1 LKPIHD
7 SKTCCAV
14 TRLKRDLAP
23 SLRVLCI
30 LTGIVTLI
38 PELTAVSQEQFD
50 ISADRLSGSKVGG
63 HEIVVLEGNVK
74 IIHSGTVATADTGF
88 YERER
93 ERVRLIGD
101 VRVEQRDVEVRGEEA
116 DYLRTARRVIF
127 PRGILADDGK
137 ASLRADRGDYDL
149 ESEILEVEG
158 HVTYW
163 EGGKRMVA
171 DRATYNRETGY
182 IKATGEVLMEDAE
195 YGGTVRA
202 GRVEYERERNYGI
215 AVDNPWLETTARD
228 GREGM
233 MVTADSMEIYTEE
246 RRAVVVGDVRILR
259 GDAEGSC
266 GRAVFLDDED
276 KSILTEAPVIIEEG
290 SSLSGETIIILSSE
304 DRISQ
309 VLASGKAKSIYEPAG
324 QERTELAGEEIELHF
339 SEGELSRMHI
349 SGGASGVFSPIEQD
363 TSATPSRNE
372 VSGETISLRFKDGE
386 AERATV
392 TGGVE
397 GVYRLE
403 EGAGEGGQVV
413 YRSDSLRYHVPSAVM
428 HLSGKASVEYKGMK
442 LHSDV
447 IEYNSRTHNLYA
459 PLNPMLWE
467 GNDKITGSSL
477 TYNLSSKRGAIIAGR
492 TGYEQGLY
500 TGRVIMKTG
509 ERALN
514 VKHGTYTSCDYL
526 DPHYTFTSS
535 KMKMYANDKV
545 ITKPVILRVRGIPIF
560 ALPFFMFPIKRGR
573 HSGILIP
580 RVEFGFD
587 ETKGRFLRNA
597 GYYWAPNDYFDLT
610 AWGDYYENSKWIGHL
625 ESRYRA
631 RYLLSGSFEG
641 SYQSEIKTGDS
652 RWDIG
657 GRHTQEIGERGRLV
671 VHADFVS
678 DKQYRQETSEDLEK
692 ALRRQLESD
701 ISYSTKLDGSS
712 FTIAAE
718 RRENLDT
725 DVISQTLPRMSF
737 LLGRKTLFK
746 PSEDEEGWH
755 RGTYISASSSATGTL
770 DKRGEKQT
778 TRQQGRINFNTSS
791 DLRLRGKSQSIRS
804 NLVLTAM
811 RKDISEWCT
820 GCVGGKRI
828 NSAFDDRTDF
838 IAKFKPLGW
847 INLDPS
853 LSASFTVYDEDKAG
867 KRLPVRFMYSG
878 RISSTGS
885 IYRTFF
891 PKVGPL
897 LALRHVVTPKVSY
910 SHRPDF
916 SKYKGR
922 FYTLPGISSEV
933 GESRTMN
940 IGLSNR
946 LQAKVRKG
954 DEVTKMNNLLSLDT
968 STSYD
973 FLYEDKGKKMG
984 FSTIRNNLRF
994 YPSQLVTFDLS
1005 FSNDPEDFSFENLDF
1020 TTRLAYT
1027 GAEPLPPGFIKPDL
1041 VEPERVPEEG
1051 VGRSTTPSPVSNPWH
1066 IGAIYRYTK
1075 AFDGGDD
1082 SYWLDLETGFSVT
1095 SNWRIEYSGRFDL
1108 SGHETVYQE
1117 YSIYRDLHCWE
1128 AQFVRRYSAGQWQ
1141 YYFRINIKAHPEIY
1155 TERGLRA
1162 LSRSY

>member
-1 LKPIHD
+1 MKPIHD
-7 SKTCCAV
+7 SR
-14 TRLKRDLAP
+14 TRCTMSRQRYLA
-23 SLRVLCI
+23 SCLRVLCI
-30 LTGIVTLI
+30 LTGIAILS
-38 PELTAVSQEQFD
+38 PKSNAVCQDQFD
-50 ISADRLSGSKVGG
+50 VSADRLSGSKVDGR
-63 HEIVVLEGNVK
+63 EIVVLEGNVR
-74 IIHSGTVATADTGF
+74 IIHAGTVATADTGF

-93 ERVRLIGD
+93 ERVRLVGN
-101 VRVEQRDVEVRGEEA
+101 VRDEQQGVEIRGQEA
-116 DYLRTARRVIF
+116 NYLRGARRVIF
-127 PRGILADDGK
+127 PRGLHADDGK
-137 ASLRADRGDYDL
+137 ASLRADTGDYDL
-149 ESEILEVEG
+149 EGEILEVEG
-158 HVTYW
+158 HVIYW
-163 EGGKRMVA
+163 EAAKRMVA
-171 DRATYNRETGY
+171 DRATYNRRTGY
-182 IKATGEVLMEDAE
+182 IRAAGEVLMEDTD

-202 GRVEYERERNYGI
+202 GRVGYERERNYGV
-215 AVDNPWLETTARD
+215 AVDDPWLETSTRD

-233 MVTADSMEIYTEE
+233 MVTADSMEIYTDQ
-246 RRAVVVGDVRILR
+246 RRAVVVGDVKILR
-259 GDAEGSC
+259 GAAEGSC
-266 GRAVFLDDED
+266 GKAVFLDDED
-276 KSILTEAPVIIEEG
+276 KSILTESPVIVEEG
-290 SSLSGETIIILSSE
+290 SSLSGETIVILSSE
-304 DRISQ
+304 DQVSQ
-309 VLASGKAKSIYEPAG
+309 VLASGRAKSIYQPPGRERTDLEG
-324 QERTELAGEEIELHF
+324 QEIQLDF
-339 SEGELSRMHI
+339 SEGDLSRMHI
-349 SGGASGVFSPIEQD
+349 SGGASGVFSPAERD
-363 TSATPSRNE
+363 TSATPSTNRVN
-372 VSGETISLRFKDGE
+372 GETISLRFKQGE
-386 AERATV
+386 AEQATV

-397 GVYRLE
+397 GTYRLE
-403 EGAGEGGQVV
+403 EGVGEGGQVV
-413 YRSDSLRYHVPSAVM
+413 YQSDSLRYDVPGAVM
-428 HLSGKASVEYKGMK
+428 HLVGAASVEYKGMK

-447 IEYNSRTHNLYA
+447 IEYNARTHNLYA
-459 PLNPMLWE
+459 PLNPVLWE

-500 TGRVIMKTG
+500 TGRIIMKTS

-514 VKHGTYTSCDYL
+514 VRHGTYTSCDHL

-535 KMKMYANDKV
+535 QMKMYANDKV
-545 ITKPVILRVRGIPIF
+545 ITKPVILRVRGVPIF

-625 ESRYRA
+625 ESRYRV

-641 SYQSEIKTGDS
+641 SYQSELETGDS

-657 GRHTQEIGERGRLV
+657 GSHTQEIGENGRLV

-678 DKQYRQETSEDLEK
+678 DKQYRRETSEDLEK

-701 ISYSTKLDGSS
+701 VSYSTKWNGSS
-712 FTIAAE
+712 LTVAAE

-737 LLGRKTLFK
+737 LLGRKTLFE

-770 DKRGEKQT
+770 DKRAGEQT
-778 TRQQGRINFNTSS
+778 TRQQGRINLNTSS
-791 DLRLRGKSQSIRS
+791 DLRFRGKSQSIRS
-804 NLVLTAM
+804 KMVLTAM

-878 RISSTGS
+878 GISSMGS

-891 PKVGPL
+891 PKIGPL
-897 LALRHVVTPKVSY
+897 VALRHVVTPKLSY

-933 GESRTMN
+933 SESRTMN
-940 IGLSNR
+940 ISVSNR
-946 LQAKVRKG
+946 LQAKVRSG
-954 DEVTKMNNLLSLDT
+954 GEVKKMNNLLSLDT

-973 FLYEDKGKKMG
+973 FLYKDKGKETG
-984 FSTIRNNLRF
+984 FSTIRNNMRF

-1005 FSNDPEDFSFENLDF
+1005 FSNDPEDFSFESLDF

-1027 GAEPLPPGFIKPDL
+1027 GTEPLPPGFTKPEL

-1051 VGRSTTPSPVSNPWH
+1051 VGRSSTPSPVSKPWH

-1082 SYWLDLETGFSVT
+1082 SYWLDVEGGLSVT
-1095 SNWRIEYSGRFDL
+1095 SNWRVEYSGRFDL